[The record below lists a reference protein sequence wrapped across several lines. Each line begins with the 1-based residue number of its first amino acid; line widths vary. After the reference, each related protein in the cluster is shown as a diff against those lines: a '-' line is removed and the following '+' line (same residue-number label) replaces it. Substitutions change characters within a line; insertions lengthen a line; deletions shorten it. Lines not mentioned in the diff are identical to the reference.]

1 MCFVLAAKDVS
12 HKIVPIEE
20 AVITLPLLDHP
31 CAAVLLT
38 YVWVCARGGIRGSKI
53 RIYMSSAP
61 ILRSFIV
68 TSPVGLEE
76 DNRHSWVVR

>member
-1 MCFVLAAKDVS
+1 MCFLLAAKDVS
-12 HKIVPIEE
+12 HKIGPIEE

-38 YVWVCARGGIRGSKI
+38 YVWVCAKGGILGSKI
-53 RIYMSSAP
+53 RICMSSAP

-68 TSPVGLEE
+68 TSTVGLEG
-76 DNRHSWVVR
+76 DNRRAWVVR